1 MTKRVNH
8 THEMLK
14 DLKQSHELLN
24 HKADA
29 EVIATFYYS
38 LTDKNGG
45 TDNWSAGAVDNIE
58 LSSIPLTDENYNN
71 AVGTIFWEGSRLSAP
86 NDGKMSAMYK
96 EDGNLALPNGS
107 VHLSQIYPDS
117 GTGMVTTVPRV
128 VFMVTATQGEYDGFP
143 FLNMIIEYDND
154 GTIFGDG
161 SRKRLRRLR
170 LVKGDHK
177 KLLEEEDA
185 AAAAEATTSASDGL
199 GATE

>member
-14 DLKQSHELLN
+14 DLKDSHEVLD
-24 HKADA
+24 HESDA
-29 EVIATFYYS
+29 KVVATFYYS

-45 TDNWSAGAVDNIE
+45 TDNWSQTAVDNIE